1 MAKTIIVAETT
12 IKRTAPTAFYR
23 NATSGGS
30 SGTITIMRTE
40 SFIHLFP
47 RAGLLAGAL
56 FCLAQPLLASVP
68 EPDVVVSSEGQH
80 LIVNLPQTRV
90 HLYQDGV
97 LLRSYP
103 VAIGREITRTPT
115 GNYSI
120 TGVYRDPTWHVPK
133 SIQEEMVRQGKPVKT
148 EVPPGPDNPLG
159 KVFIR
164 FGEARLGLGF
174 HGTNQP
180 ASVPGVR
187 SHGCVRLRNENALA
201 LADWV
206 AVGAQVTIAYQPLV
220 LNEDEAG
227 ELWLTA
233 YRDIYGMKDP
243 SYRYLAN
250 TLLEWQQQNGKVL
263 HGARVD
269 KAIRERKGKPVCL
282 SCKDADKA
290 VITGSLVAK
299 RWLSVD
305 EMEQPAGGEVLQP
318 VPVGGRLQLPQRG
331 GVPQQRKS

>member
-12 IKRTAPTAFYR
+12 IKRTARAAVYR
-23 NATSGGS
+23 NATNTGP
-30 SGTITIMRTE
+30 SGTIGIMRTV
-40 SFIHLFP
+40 SFIHHFS

-56 FCLAQPLLASVP
+56 LCVAQPVLASVP
-68 EPDVVVSSEGQH
+68 EPDVVVASEGQH

-103 VAIGREITRTPT
+103 VAVGREITRTPT

-133 SIQEEMVRQGKPVKT
+133 SIQEEMARQGKPVKT

-206 AVGAQVTIAYQPLV
+206 TVGAQVTIAYQPLV

-233 YRDIYGMKDP
+233 YHDIYGMKDP
-243 SYRYLAN
+243 SYQYLAN
-250 TLLEWQQQNGKVL
+250 TLLSWQQEKGKVL
-263 HGARVD
+263 YGARVD

-290 VITGSLVAK
+290 VITGGLLAK

-305 EMEQPAGGEVLQP
+305 QLEQPAEGETLQP

-331 GVPQQRKS
+331 KLPLPRSS